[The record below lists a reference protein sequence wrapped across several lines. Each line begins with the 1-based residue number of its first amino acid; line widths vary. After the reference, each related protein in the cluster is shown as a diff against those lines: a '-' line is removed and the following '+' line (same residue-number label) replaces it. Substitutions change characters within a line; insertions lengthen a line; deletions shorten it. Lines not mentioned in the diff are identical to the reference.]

1 MTVSLTK
8 EQKADLYERL
18 IQLKEDVKGSKKKE
32 ESMLVESNEISNGV
46 GNHIADH
53 GSIYLD
59 RMTEQ
64 TLDQVDDQLEGEIDA
79 ALKRMED
86 GTYGICE
93 KTGKDIPYERLKAV
107 PYTRYSIVAK
117 KNEETNQDP
126 NEFDRSFSEQ
136 MRDLT
141 NRETMDQLHSDTYER
156 LEEEQDVDV
165 DEEK

>member
-1 MTVSLTK
+1 MGLTK
-8 EQKADLYERL
+8 EQQADLYERL

-32 ESMLVESNEISNGV
+32 ESMLVESSEISNGV

-64 TLDQVDDQLEGEIDA
+64 TLDQVDDQLEDEIDA

-93 KTGKDIPYERLKAV
+93 KTGKEIPYERLKAV
-107 PYTRYSIVAK
+107 PYTRYSIDAK
-117 KNEETNQDP
+117 KNEETTQDP
-126 NEFDRSFSEQ
+126 NAFDRSFSDQ

-141 NRETMDQLHSDTYER
+141 NRETMDQMHSDTYER
-156 LEEEQDVDV
+156 LEEEQDADV

>member
-1 MTVSLTK
+1 MGLTK
-8 EQKADLYERL
+8 EQQADLYERL

-32 ESMLVESNEISNGV
+32 ESMLVESSEISNGV

-64 TLDQVDDQLEGEIDA
+64 TLDQVDDQLEDEIDA

-93 KTGKDIPYERLKAV
+93 KTGKEIPYERLKAV
-107 PYTRYSIVAK
+107 PYTRYSIDAK
-117 KNEETNQDP
+117 KNEETTQDP
-126 NEFDRSFSEQ
+126 NAFDRSFSEQ

-141 NRETMDQLHSDTYER
+141 NRETMDQMHSDTYER
-156 LEEEQDVDV
+156 LEEEQDADV

>member
-79 ALKRMED
+79 AFKRMED

-107 PYTRYSIVAK
+107 PYTRYSIDAK

>member
-1 MTVSLTK
+1 MSLTK

-64 TLDQVDDQLEGEIDA
+64 TLDQVDDQIEGEIDA

-107 PYTRYSIVAK
+107 PYTRYSIDAK

>member
-1 MTVSLTK
+1 MSLTK

-93 KTGKDIPYERLKAV
+93 KTGKDIPYDRLKAV
-107 PYTRYSIVAK
+107 PYTRYSIDAK

>member
-1 MTVSLTK
+1 MGLTK
-8 EQKADLYERL
+8 EQQADLYERL

-32 ESMLVESNEISNGV
+32 ESMLVESSEISNGV

-93 KTGKDIPYERLKAV
+93 KTGKEIPYERLKAV
-107 PYTRYSIVAK
+107 PYTRYSIDAE
-117 KNEETNQDP
+117 KNEENTQDP
-126 NEFDRSFSEQ
+126 NEFDRSFSDQ

-141 NRETMDQLHSDTYER
+141 NRETMDQMHSDTYER

>member
-1 MTVSLTK
+1 MSLTK

-64 TLDQVDDQLEGEIDA
+64 TLDQVDDQIEGEIDA

-107 PYTRYSIVAK
+107 PYTRYSIDAK

-126 NEFDRSFSEQ
+126 NDFDRSFSEQ

>member
-1 MTVSLTK
+1 MSLTK
-8 EQKADLYERL
+8 EQKTNLYERL

-107 PYTRYSIVAK
+107 PYTRYSIDAK

>member
-1 MTVSLTK
+1 MTVGLTK
-8 EQKADLYERL
+8 EQQADLYERL

-32 ESMLVESNEISNGV
+32 ESMLVESSEISNGV

-93 KTGKDIPYERLKAV
+93 KTGKEIPYERLKAV
-107 PYTRYSIVAK
+107 PYTRFSIGAK
-117 KNEETNQDP
+117 KNEETTQDP
-126 NEFDRSFSEQ
+126 NEFDRSFSDQ

-141 NRETMDQLHSDTYER
+141 NRETMDQMHSDTYER

-165 DEEK
+165 EEEK

>member
-1 MTVSLTK
+1 MSLTK

-64 TLDQVDDQLEGEIDA
+64 TLDQVDDQIEGEIDA

-93 KTGKDIPYERLKAV
+93 KTGKDIPYDRLKAV
-107 PYTRYSIVAK
+107 PYTRYSIDAK
-117 KNEETNQDP
+117 KNEETNQNP

>member
-64 TLDQVDDQLEGEIDA
+64 TLDQVDDQIEGEIDA

-107 PYTRYSIVAK
+107 PYTRYSIDAK

-156 LEEEQDVDV
+156 LEEEQDIDV

>member
-93 KTGKDIPYERLKAV
+93 KTGKDIPYERLKAI
-107 PYTRYSIVAK
+107 PYTRYSIDAK

>member
-1 MTVSLTK
+1 MGLTK
-8 EQKADLYERL
+8 EQQADLYERL

-32 ESMLVESNEISNGV
+32 ESMLVESSEISNGV

-93 KTGKDIPYERLKAV
+93 KTGKEIPYERLKAV
-107 PYTRYSIVAK
+107 PYTRYSIDAK
-117 KNEETNQDP
+117 KNEETTQDP
-126 NEFDRSFSEQ
+126 NAFDRSFSDQ

-141 NRETMDQLHSDTYER
+141 NRETMDQMHSDTYER
-156 LEEEQDVDV
+156 LEEEQDADV

>member
-1 MTVSLTK
+1 MGLTK
-8 EQKADLYERL
+8 EQQADLYERL

-32 ESMLVESNEISNGV
+32 ESMLVESSEISNGV

-93 KTGKDIPYERLKAV
+93 KTGKEIPYERLKAV
-107 PYTRYSIVAK
+107 PYTRYSIDAK
-117 KNEETNQDP
+117 KNAETTQDP
-126 NEFDRSFSEQ
+126 NAFDRSFSDQ

-141 NRETMDQLHSDTYER
+141 NRETMDQMHSDTYER

>member
-107 PYTRYSIVAK
+107 PYTRYSIDAK

-141 NRETMDQLHSDTYER
+141 NKETMDQLHSDTYER

>member
-1 MTVSLTK
+1 MSLTK

-79 ALKRMED
+79 ALKRMKD

-107 PYTRYSIVAK
+107 PYTRYSIDAK

-165 DEEK
+165 DEGK

>member
-107 PYTRYSIVAK
+107 PYTRYSIDVK

>member
-64 TLDQVDDQLEGEIDA
+64 TLDQVDGQLEGEIDA

-107 PYTRYSIVAK
+107 PYTRYSIDAK
-117 KNEETNQDP
+117 INEETNQDP

>member
-1 MTVSLTK
+1 VSLTK
-8 EQKADLYERL
+8 EQKTDLYERL

-79 ALKRMED
+79 AFKRMED

-107 PYTRYSIVAK
+107 PYTRYSIDAK

>member
-1 MTVSLTK
+1 MSLTK

-18 IQLKEDVKGSKKKE
+18 IQLKKDVKGSKKKE
-32 ESMLVESNEISNGV
+32 ESMLVESNEMSNGV
-46 GNHIADH
+46 GNHLADH

-107 PYTRYSIVAK
+107 PYTRYSIDAK

-136 MRDLT
+136 MRNLT
-141 NRETMDQLHSDTYER
+141 NRETMDQMHSDTYER
-156 LEEEQDVDV
+156 LEEEQDVDLE
-165 DEEK
+165 DDK

>member
-1 MTVSLTK
+1 MGLTK
-8 EQKADLYERL
+8 EQKADLYGRL

-32 ESMLVESNEISNGV
+32 ESLLVESNEISNGV

-64 TLDQVDDQLEGEIDA
+64 TLDQVDGQLEGEIDA

-93 KTGKDIPYERLKAV
+93 KTGKDILYERLKAV
-107 PYTRYSIVAK
+107 PYTRYSIDAK
-117 KNEETNQDP
+117 KNEEPNQDP
-126 NEFDRSFSEQ
+126 NEFDRSFSDQ

-141 NRETMDQLHSDTYER
+141 NRETMDQMHSETYER
-156 LEEEQDVDV
+156 LEEGQDVDL

>member
-1 MTVSLTK
+1 MSLTK

-107 PYTRYSIVAK
+107 PYTRYSIDAK

-141 NRETMDQLHSDTYER
+141 NRETMDQLQSDTYER

>member
-32 ESMLVESNEISNGV
+32 ESMLVESNEISNGI

-107 PYTRYSIVAK
+107 PYTRYSIDAK

-141 NRETMDQLHSDTYER
+141 NRETMDQMHSDTYER

-165 DEEK
+165 DEGK

>member
-1 MTVSLTK
+1 MGLTK
-8 EQKADLYERL
+8 EQQADLYERL

-32 ESMLVESNEISNGV
+32 ESMLVESSEISNGV

-93 KTGKDIPYERLKAV
+93 KTGKEISYERLKAV
-107 PYTRYSIVAK
+107 PYTRYSIDAK
-117 KNEETNQDP
+117 KNEETTQDP
-126 NEFDRSFSEQ
+126 NAFDRSFSDQ

-141 NRETMDQLHSDTYER
+141 NRETMDQMHSDTYER

>member
-1 MTVSLTK
+1 MSLTK

-107 PYTRYSIVAK
+107 PYTRYSIDAK

-141 NRETMDQLHSDTYER
+141 NKETMDQLHSDTYER

>member
-1 MTVSLTK
+1 MGLTK
-8 EQKADLYERL
+8 EQQADLYERL

-32 ESMLVESNEISNGV
+32 ESMLVESSEISNGV

-93 KTGKDIPYERLKAV
+93 KTGKEIPYERLKAV
-107 PYTRYSIVAK
+107 PYTRYSIDAK
-117 KNEETNQDP
+117 KNEENTKDP
-126 NEFDRSFSEQ
+126 NEFDRSFSDQ

-141 NRETMDQLHSDTYER
+141 NRETMDQMHSDTYER

>member
-1 MTVSLTK
+1 MGLTK
-8 EQKADLYERL
+8 EQQADLYERL

-32 ESMLVESNEISNGV
+32 ESMLVESSEISNGV

-93 KTGKDIPYERLKAV
+93 KTGKEIPYERLKAV
-107 PYTRYSIVAK
+107 PYTRFSIDAK
-117 KNEETNQDP
+117 KNEETTQDP
-126 NEFDRSFSEQ
+126 NEFDRSFSDQ

-141 NRETMDQLHSDTYER
+141 NRETMDQMHSDTYER

-165 DEEK
+165 EEEK

>member
-64 TLDQVDDQLEGEIDA
+64 TLDQVDDQIEGEIDA
-79 ALKRMED
+79 ALNRMED

-107 PYTRYSIVAK
+107 PYTRYSIDAK

>member
-1 MTVSLTK
+1 MSLTK

-64 TLDQVDDQLEGEIDA
+64 TLDQVDDQIEGEIDA

-107 PYTRYSIVAK
+107 PYTRYSIDAK

-141 NRETMDQLHSDTYER
+141 NSETMDQLHSDTYER

>member
-1 MTVSLTK
+1 MSLTK

-64 TLDQVDDQLEGEIDA
+64 TLDQVDGQIEGEIDA

-107 PYTRYSIVAK
+107 PYTRYSIDAK
-117 KNEETNQDP
+117 INEETNQDP

>member
-1 MTVSLTK
+1 MSLTK

-93 KTGKDIPYERLKAV
+93 KTGKDIPHERLKAV
-107 PYTRYSIVAK
+107 PYTRYSIDAK

>member
-1 MTVSLTK
+1 MGLTK
-8 EQKADLYERL
+8 EQQTDLYERL

-32 ESMLVESNEISNGV
+32 ESMLVESSEISNGV

-64 TLDQVDDQLEGEIDA
+64 TLDQVDDQLEDEIDA

-93 KTGKDIPYERLKAV
+93 KTGKEIPYERLKAV
-107 PYTRYSIVAK
+107 PYTRYSIDAK
-117 KNEETNQDP
+117 KNEETTQDP
-126 NEFDRSFSEQ
+126 NEFDRSFSDQ

-141 NRETMDQLHSDTYER
+141 NRETMDQMHSDTYER
-156 LEEEQDVDV
+156 LEEEQDADV

>member
-1 MTVSLTK
+1 MSLTK

-107 PYTRYSIVAK
+107 PYTRYSIDAK
-117 KNEETNQDP
+117 KNEETNQDS

>member
-1 MTVSLTK
+1 MGLTK
-8 EQKADLYERL
+8 EQQADLYKRL

-32 ESMLVESNEISNGV
+32 ESMLVESSEISNGV

-93 KTGKDIPYERLKAV
+93 KTGKEIPYERLKAV
-107 PYTRYSIVAK
+107 PYTRYSIDAK
-117 KNEETNQDP
+117 KNEETTQDP
-126 NEFDRSFSEQ
+126 NEFDRSFSDQ

-141 NRETMDQLHSDTYER
+141 NRETMDQMHSDTYER
-156 LEEEQDVDV
+156 LEEEQDIDV

>member
-1 MTVSLTK
+1 MSLTK

-107 PYTRYSIVAK
+107 PYTRYSIDAK

-141 NRETMDQLHSDTYER
+141 NSETMDQLHSDTYER

>member
-1 MTVSLTK
+1 MSLTK

-107 PYTRYSIVAK
+107 PYTRHSIDAK
-117 KNEETNQDP
+117 INEETNQDP

>member
-1 MTVSLTK
+1 MSLTK

-64 TLDQVDDQLEGEIDA
+64 TLDQVDDQIEGEIDA

-93 KTGKDIPYERLKAV
+93 KTGKDIPYDRLKAV
-107 PYTRYSIVAK
+107 PYTRYSIDAK